1 VATSSHVHNTGTLH
15 AAIGATNGDT
25 ARIGYIAGGVYS
37 GNSTYS
43 VRATVGATLAGQ
55 AFNHNTPVVGQTDGP
70 TSTATVGISNANATA
85 TNQAT
90 TATNI
95 ANTATNQATTAT
107 NVATGAGASEN
118 IQPTIILNYII
129 KV

>member
-15 AAIGATNGDT
+15 AAIGATNAAT
-25 ARIGYIAGGVYS
+25 NRIGYIAGGVYS

-43 VRATVGATLAGQ
+43 VQGTSVLTGQ

-70 TSTATVGISNANATA
+70 TSTDTVAISNVNATA